1 MEGPYRRTLL
11 NPFKGD
17 PDTLVGSIA
26 VAYGRPRP
34 YLLPD
39 GRQVAYT
46 REPAW
51 TDEGVPLAHLPLPDG
66 RPTADRPPLQ
76 KLVLHRVSASEY
88 DEHGLADP
96 DRCEPFLR
104 LWGRSYGLDFAR
116 IEDLLALAEAFPPPA
131 SLWRELGTAPST
143 PRRIV
148 APGTWQFGSDSRH
161 GKDTVPERLF
171 PALAAKGR
179 FRNDPDPRRAA
190 LHSLPATEAFGFK
203 ARFHYTLF
211 VERKPTLVPPP

>member
-1 MEGPYRRTLL
+1 MAQDPSTRTLL
-11 NPFKGD
+11 RPFKDD
-17 PDTLVGSIA
+17 PDALVGSLT

-51 TDEGVPLAHLPLPDG
+51 TREGTPLGHLPAPDS
-66 RPTADRPPLQ
+66 RPEGGRPPLR
-76 KLVLHRVSASEY
+76 KLILRRISASEY
-88 DEHGLADP
+88 DEHDLADP
-96 DRCEPFLR
+96 DRCETVLR

-116 IEDLLALAEAFPPPA
+116 IEDLVALAEALPPPA

-148 APGTWQFGSDSRH
+148 APGTWHFGGGTRH
-161 GKDTVPERLF
+161 GKAAIQTRLF

-179 FRNDPDPRRAA
+179 FLGDPDPRRAI
-190 LHSLPATEAFGFK
+190 LHSLPADEAFGFK
-203 ARFHYTLF
+203 ACFHYLLF
-211 VERKPTLVPPP
+211 AERP